1 MWLIAVGIII
11 GISFG
16 ILVLDYLIRTPA
28 SDYETRMA
36 VGIPIF
42 ISLVVLLFLTSLLAG
57 LPISRNNREIDM
69 AVASKDL
76 E

>member
-57 LPISRNNREIDM
+57 LIISRNNREIDM
-69 AVASKDL
+69 VVALKDP

>member
-1 MWLIAVGIII
+1 MWLIAVGITI

-16 ILVLDYLIRTPA
+16 ILVLDYLIRALA

-57 LPISRNNREIDM
+57 LIISRNNREIDM

-76 E
+76 G

>member
-11 GISFG
+11 GIPFG
-16 ILVLDYLIRTPA
+16 MLVMDYLIRA
-28 SDYETRMA
+28 LSSDYETRMA

-57 LPISRNNREIDM
+57 LIISRNNREIDM
-69 AVASKDL
+69 VVALKDL
-76 E
+76 G